1 MTRLSGC
8 YENLDGGNTA
18 DALVDFTGGVAESI
32 SLVDE
37 NYLQDFEKKKKLHKD
52 LKKYSERKFLMS
64 ASIKVKSLVYVLQET
79 IQCNIYFHSMQLVC
93 LTA

>member
-1 MTRLSGC
+1 MSGV

-32 SLVDE
+32 SLTDE
-37 NYLQDFEKKKKLHKD
+37 KYHLDFEKKKEFHKS

-64 ASIKVKSLVYVLQET
+64 ASIKVRIDV
-79 IQCNIYFHSMQLVC
+79 F
-93 LTA
+93 